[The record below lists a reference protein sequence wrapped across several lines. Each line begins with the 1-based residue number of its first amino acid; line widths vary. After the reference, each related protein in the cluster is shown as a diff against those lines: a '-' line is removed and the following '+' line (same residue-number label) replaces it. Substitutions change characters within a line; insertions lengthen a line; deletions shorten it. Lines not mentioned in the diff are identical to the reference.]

1 MTSPVGPTFDDVR
14 AAAAR
19 IAALVPPTP
28 VLRSAAIDDW
38 AGTRVHLKA
47 EHLHATGAF
56 KLRGA
61 TNAILLL
68 DDDEAARGVVAHSS
82 GNHASA
88 LALAAQ
94 RRGIPCTVV
103 MPRGVPAT
111 KRAAT
116 EAAGAAVVICDPTL
130 EARAAT
136 VAALVADTG
145 AVEIHPFDDPR
156 VQRRAGHRDPRAA
169 RGVPGHRPGGRA
181 GQRRR
186 TAVGHG
192 HRRPRHRPRR
202 SPVWGAEPAGADDA
216 FRSLAAGHLV
226 LDGPTET
233 IADGLVAQLSE
244 RTLAILQAHAVQVVT
259 VTEDQIVEAHAAAG
273 RRRQAAR
280 RAQRCRRP
288 RRPGRSSP
296 PAAPTCPPTSASSS
310 AVATSTSPTGRHLVL
325 TSGGPGLT
333 F

>member
-1 MTSPVGPTFDDVR
+1 VTSPAGPTFDDVR

-28 VLRSAAIDDW
+28 VLRSAAIDAW
-38 AGTRVHLKA
+38 VGTRVHLKA

-61 TNAILLL
+61 TNAVLLL
-68 DDDEAARGVVAHSS
+68 SDEDAARGVVAHSS

-94 RRGIPCTVV
+94 RRGIACTVV

-156 VQRRAGHRDPRAA
+156 VQ
-169 RGVPGHRPGGRA
+169 A
-181 GQRRR
+181 GQGTATLELLEAVPAIGMVVAPVSGGGLLSG
-186 TAVGHG
+186 TAVAAHG
-192 HRRPRHRPRR
+192 IEP
-202 SPVWGAEPAGADDA
+202 SLPVWGAEPAGADDA

-244 RTLAILQAHAVQVVT
+244 RTLAILQAHAVRVVT
-259 VTEDQIVEAHAAAG
+259 VTEDQIVEGMRRLAVDAKQVVEPSGAVALAGLAQLAAG
-273 RRRQAAR
+273 GADLAADVGVIVSGGNVDLSYWS
-280 RAQRCRRP
+280 Q
-288 RRPGRSSP
+288 
-296 PAAPTCPPTSASSS
+296 
-310 AVATSTSPTGRHLVL
+310 LVL
-325 TSGGPGLT
+325 TSWGSR
-333 F
+333 